1 MSRWPAFHD
10 RISNARELSSSTGS
24 QKLTNVSLKDPSDPL
39 PLTFSLSL
47 FVISLFSNN
56 HYHLFSATSNSSYSW
71 NPYEKFYQRVLAPSF
86 NLHGPT
92 IDNFVFH
99 PSLRA
104 LIRSMFVD
112 EYWLQEWT
120 IISCSF
126 FLLIDSLGQT
136 ATGSTGIATK
146 RYVRRTALFLL
157 FGTREKCLL

>member
-1 MSRWPAFHD
+1 M
-10 RISNARELSSSTGS
+10 
-24 QKLTNVSLKDPSDPL
+24 
-39 PLTFSLSL
+39 
-47 FVISLFSNN
+47 
-56 HYHLFSATSNSSYSW
+56 
-71 NPYEKFYQRVLAPSF
+71 LAPSF

-136 ATGSTGIATK
+136 AIGSTGIATK

-157 FGTREKCLL
+157 FGTREKCLLLSSLCSLKIFHKENIEKDYCIYLISRFDFVLKFLYKFFFCNV